1 MFGFSPWEL
10 GIILF
15 IVVLLFGG
23 SRLPQLGRGLGQS
36 LRDFKSALKGDEEGE
51 GADSLKEQTQDDHQ
65 EKKVLR
71 QQQKNIDGL
80 GSYM

>member
-65 EKKVLR
+65 EKVLR

>member
-36 LRDFKSALKGDEEGE
+36 LRDFKSALKGDDQTSEDD
-51 GADSLKEQTQDDHQ
+51 ALKNVDGDDPQ
-65 EKKVLR
+65 EKK
-71 QQQKNIDGL
+71 
-80 GSYM
+80 S

>member
-36 LRDFKSALKGDEEGE
+36 LRDFKAALKGDEEGE

-65 EKKVLR
+65 EKK
-71 QQQKNIDGL
+71 
-80 GSYM
+80 S

>member
-36 LRDFKSALKGDEEGE
+36 LRDFKSALKGDDQTGEDDALKNVEG
-51 GADSLKEQTQDDHQ
+51 DDPQ
-65 EKKVLR
+65 EKK
-71 QQQKNIDGL
+71 
-80 GSYM
+80 S

>member
-36 LRDFKSALKGDEEGE
+36 LRDFKAALKGDEQTSEDD
-51 GADSLKEQTQDDHQ
+51 ALKNVDGDDPQ
-65 EKKVLR
+65 EKK
-71 QQQKNIDGL
+71 
-80 GSYM
+80 S

>member
-1 MFGFSPWEL
+1 MLGFSPWEL

-51 GADSLKEQTQDDHQ
+51 GSDSLKEQTQDDHQ
-65 EKKVLR
+65 EKK
-71 QQQKNIDGL
+71 
-80 GSYM
+80 S

>member
-10 GIILF
+10 AIILF

-23 SRLPQLGRGLGQS
+23 TRLPQLGRGLGQS

-51 GADSLKEQTQDDHQ
+51 GGDSLKEQNSDDHQ
-65 EKKVLR
+65 EKK
-71 QQQKNIDGL
+71 
-80 GSYM
+80 S

>member
-36 LRDFKSALKGDEEGE
+36 LRDFKSALKGDEEAE
-51 GADSLKEQTQDDHQ
+51 GTESLKEQTQDDHQ
-65 EKKVLR
+65 EKK
-71 QQQKNIDGL
+71 
-80 GSYM
+80 S

>member
-1 MFGFSPWEL
+1 MFGFSPVEL

-15 IVVLLFGG
+15 IVLIFFGG

-51 GADSLKEQTQDDHQ
+51 GSESLEEQSQDDHQ
-65 EKKVLR
+65 EKK
-71 QQQKNIDGL
+71 
-80 GSYM
+80 S

>member
-10 GIILF
+10 GIFLF

-65 EKKVLR
+65 EKK
-71 QQQKNIDGL
+71 
-80 GSYM
+80 S

>member
-36 LRDFKSALKGDEEGE
+36 LRDFKSALKGDEEDE

-65 EKKVLR
+65 EKSLEATAK
-71 QQQKNIDGL
+71 KH
-80 GSYM
+80 